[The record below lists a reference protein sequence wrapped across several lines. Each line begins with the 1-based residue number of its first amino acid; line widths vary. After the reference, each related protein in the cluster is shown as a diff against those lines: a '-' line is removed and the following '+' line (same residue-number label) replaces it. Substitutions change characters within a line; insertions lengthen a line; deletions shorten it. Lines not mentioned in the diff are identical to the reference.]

1 MILGITSLGQGSSQ
15 LQTRAGMWVAHMAGG
30 AVGGAAMGAATWLL
44 LTPVRTLVPTEGVVG
59 LFLLLVVIALLID
72 LGVLRSPF
80 GGHQVPQTWTRRY
93 GLLRSFMLYGLL
105 LGSGLLT
112 HVNYAVTLL
121 VFSATSL
128 FTSFGTAVLVGVA
141 FGLGRTAVVGPAA
154 LQAERSSRILYRSG
168 AAQRVWPVASALL
181 SAFLGLVVLSS
192 LWVQG

>member
-1 MILGITSLGQGSSQ
+1 MILGITSLGQGSGQ
-15 LQTRAGMWVAHMAGG
+15 VQMRARMWVAHMAGG
-30 AVGGAAMGAATWLL
+30 AVGGAAMAAATWLL
-44 LTPVRTLVPTEGVVG
+44 LTPIRTLVPTGGVVG

-72 LGVLRSPF
+72 LRVLHSPF
-80 GGHQVPQTWTRRY
+80 GGHQVPQTWARRY

-121 VFSATSL
+121 VFSAASL

-141 FGLGRTAVVGPAA
+141 FGLGRTALVGPAA

-168 AAQRVWPVASALL
+168 AAQRVWPAASALL
-181 SAFLGLVVLSS
+181 SVFLGLVVLTS
-192 LWVQG
+192 LRVLG

>member
-15 LQTRAGMWVAHMAGG
+15 VQIRAEMWAAHMAGG

-44 LTPVRTLVPTEGVVG
+44 LTPVRTLVPTGGVVG
-59 LFLLLVVIALLID
+59 LFLLLVVIAVLID

-80 GGHQVPQTWTRRY
+80 GGHQVPQTWARRY
-93 GLLRSFMLYGLL
+93 GLPRSFALYGLL

-121 VFSATSL
+121 VFAATSL

-168 AAQRVWPVASALL
+168 AAQRVWPAASALL
-181 SAFLGLVVLSS
+181 AVFLGLIVLRS